1 MHTSEQYVLPF
12 HKGKSVCWNRYPP
25 TLTSNFLFGLFSMVR
40 AFQALANP
48 KIKWLLNFQA
58 IFWLFP
64 KLSHSHSFW
73 FRLIFQ
79 QHVLLAFFF
88 GFTKK
93 RIKSNKQQES
103 QRIRVCWKSQ
113 KLQWFPRFSYG
124 FAERNISP
132 RRGRYNCLVLR
143 VVGWTH
149 HEILKKWPQKNKLIV
164 TKVGV
169 SSRSLQME
177 V

>member
-113 KLQWFPRFSYG
+113 KLQWFPRFFIWFCWTEYLPTPWQVQLFG
-124 FAERNISP
+124 P
-132 RRGRYNCLVLR
+132 QGRWLDP
-143 VVGWTH
+143 
-149 HEILKKWPQKNKLIV
+149 KK
-164 TKVGV
+164 T
-169 SSRSLQME
+169 SRSLPRWAFRADRYKWRYKRGPI
-177 V
+177 